1 MDQRRKRPG
10 ILDNVP
16 AYNAVPGYLGAFADA
31 MRGDSVGD
39 QLNSI
44 NAQQTQDG
52 YRRFQLEQQ
61 EQQQQAAQAR
71 SAAQAAES
79 RRRFE
84 MQHGLAEQR
93 LGLQRQQFAASQR
106 RQDPSNVFKIRAA
119 AARQYGV
126 KPGSDEGRAFIL
138 TGNLPREAKANIF
151 NQRHQAAAQYG
162 FPEAHAFEPDQWLE
176 HGDTVEAAGVTFDVV
191 HAPGHTP
198 GHVVFVQ
205 KDDKVAMVGD
215 VLFQGSIGRTDFP
228 KGNYQQLIDS
238 ITQRLWPL
246 GPDITFIPGHGP
258 TSTFGQEKQTNPFVS
273 DTALG

>member
-1 MDQRRKRPG
+1 MLRYQIIPVTPFQQNCTVFWNEETKKGAVVDPG
-10 ILDNVP
+10 GDLSLLDKFIDEQGIEIEKILVTHGHLDH
-16 AYNAVPGYLGAFADA
+16 AGAVAD
-31 MRGDSVGD
+31 M
-39 QLNSI
+39 
-44 NAQQTQDG
+44 
-52 YRRFQLEQQ
+52 
-61 EQQQQAAQAR
+61 
-71 SAAQAAES
+71 
-79 RRRFE
+79 
-84 MQHGLAEQR
+84 
-93 LGLQRQQFAASQR
+93 
-106 RQDPSNVFKIRAA
+106 A
-119 AARQYGV
+119 AARKVPIIGPHIED
-126 KPGSDEGRAFIL
+126 KFWIDGMPE
-138 TGNLPREAKANIF
+138 
-151 NQRHQAAAQYG
+151 AAAQYG